1 MCVSDSADGFF
12 VSRQTQH
19 PSYLRPF
26 YSYGQ
31 RWLCGVRILCACV
44 RGLCGADVGVRA
56 CAYVERSPTIGYSDD
71 AASERTCI
79 VSLLAG
85 AVDRYRRDVSL
96 TMLHKYLCGGA
107 RAAVL
112 GQGRRFA
119 FALLHQRTASAF
131 ACVQDRP

>member
-79 VSLLAG
+79 VSLLA
-85 AVDRYRRDVSL
+85 
-96 TMLHKYLCGGA
+96 K
-107 RAAVL
+107 
-112 GQGRRFA
+112 GRGR
-119 FALLHQRTASAF
+119 
-131 ACVQDRP
+131 